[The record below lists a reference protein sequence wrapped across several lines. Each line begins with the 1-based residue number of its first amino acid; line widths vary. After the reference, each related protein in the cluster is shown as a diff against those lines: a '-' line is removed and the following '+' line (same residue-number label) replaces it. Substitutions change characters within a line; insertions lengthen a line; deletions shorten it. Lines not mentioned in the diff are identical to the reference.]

1 MAALAPPL
9 PRNAE
14 LDFLHLQLN
23 IFRQQDH
30 HDPDPDAR
38 FARHLFI
45 QDIVTRIRELV
56 QENAR
61 HEVQPQAPDRPVALP
76 RQPAPE
82 PAAAPTRSR
91 PQRRRTQADLVAPNP
106 PADDGQP
113 GPSNPR
119 RSKRTSLPA
128 EKKPCVSCSDEYST
142 NELAH
147 LACDHDYCGECL
159 STMFQNAMKDE
170 SAFPPR
176 CCQPITLEHAMG
188 VLPFAVYQQYSAK
201 LPELETKDKTYCHV
215 NTCTAWIAPRF
226 IVNGI
231 GRCSTCSAQTCVTCK
246 GENHNGDCPADE
258 ATQAVLEMAAG
269 QNWRRCSRCRTMVEL
284 NTGCNHITCRC
295 GFHFCYTCGVEWK
308 TCRCPVWNE
317 RNILYAHPP
326 GVPNVQH
333 QQQLDRQRQHQMALL
348 RMHQQRQQLQAL
360 QAQMRARR
368 LAEQVEEAGA
378 RRRAGD
384 ADDDEDGLD
393 ALNERLDDLLDVFG
407 HGALRPRREA
417 AAAGPIDAPAAANPG
432 YLPAARPDRARE
444 LRNQDRNRAA
454 ALEARQNGNQMAPAL
469 PGNAAA
475 VPAAPI
481 PRPPR
486 DLDQAR
492 ALRMAFAPGPHYA
505 HFVPRHRLAPRAPIQ
520 VAAPRDVLQPP
531 AQNARD
537 NLLDPWLPADAAGA
551 HRRQVAGLRLPREL
565 PQLLANPLLGRPQ
578 GPPARP
584 VPLRAPNRPQVFHAI
599 PQIVVPR
606 APQALLDEYGPPR
619 DVPPA
624 DLPNNNVPVV
634 AEDAQAGAAQANI
647 EIIDLVTD
655 DEERMEVDR
664 NELLFPVRGVI
675 DLTDDLTPPLGPRS
689 PDDGGNQGRE
699 ARRAAL
705 REDAGMTYRT
715 ESRRRRR
722 FTVGLD
728 FDDAEEAMLLPPSRR
743 RRVEHADQAP
753 PRRRADRDMRQA
765 RVGRAVA

>member
-23 IFRQQDH
+23 IFRQQDY

-45 QDIVTRIRELV
+45 RDIVDRIRQLV

-61 HEVQPQAPDRPVALP
+61 HEVQPQAPDQPVAP
-76 RQPAPE
+76 PHQPPPE
-82 PAAAPTRSR
+82 PAVAPTRSR
-91 PQRRRTQADLVAPNP
+91 SQRRRTQADLIVLNP

-128 EKKPCVSCSDEYST
+128 EKKACVSCSDEYST

-159 STMFQNAMKDE
+159 STMFRNAMKDE
-170 SAFPPR
+170 AAFPPR

-215 NTCTAWIAPRF
+215 QACAAWIAPRF
-226 IVNGI
+226 IVNAI
-231 GRCSTCSAQTCVTCK
+231 GRCSTCSAQTCVICK
-246 GENHNGDCPADE
+246 GERHEGDCPADE

-269 QNWRRCSRCRTMVEL
+269 QNWRRCGRCRTMVEL

-326 GVPNVQH
+326 GVLNVQQ
-333 QQQLDRQRQHQMALL
+333 QQQLNLQRQQQMALL
-348 RMHQQRQQLQAL
+348 QMHQQRQQLQAL
-360 QAQMRARR
+360 QAQMRARQ
-368 LAEQVEEAGA
+368 LAEQVEVDGA
-378 RRRAGD
+378 RRRALF
-384 ADDDEDGLD
+384 ADDDEDELD
-393 ALNERLDDLLDVFG
+393 VLNGRLDDLLDVFE
-407 HGALRPRREA
+407 HGALRPRHVA
-417 AAAGPIDAPAAANPG
+417 AAAGPADPPAAVNPAHA
-432 YLPAARPDRARE
+432 PAARPDRAQE
-444 LRNQDRNRAA
+444 LRNQARNRAA
-454 ALEARQNGNQMAPAL
+454 ALQARQNGNQMAPAL

-475 VPAAPI
+475 ARAVPAAPV
-481 PRPPR
+481 PQLPR

-492 ALRMAFAPGPHYA
+492 ALRMAFAPVPHYA
-505 HFVPRHRLAPRAPIQ
+505 HFVPRLRPAPRALIQ
-520 VAAPRDVLQPP
+520 VAAPGDVLQPP
-531 AQNARD
+531 AQNLRD
-537 NLLDPWLPADAAGA
+537 NLLDPGLPAGAAHA

-565 PQLLANPLLGRPQ
+565 RQLLADPLPGQPQ

-584 VPLRAPNRPQVFHAI
+584 VPLRAPDRPHVFHAI
-599 PQIVVPR
+599 PQIVLPR

-624 DLPNNNVPVV
+624 DLPNNPAVV
-634 AEDAQAGAAQANI
+634 AAEDAQAGAAQANV

-664 NELLFPVRGVI
+664 LFPAGSVI
-675 DLTDDLTPPLGPRS
+675 DLTNDNTPPPGPRR
-689 PDDGGNQGRE
+689 PDDGGYQGRA

-705 REDAGMTYRT
+705 REDAGMTYGT

-722 FTVGLD
+722 STEPLL
-728 FDDAEEAMLLPPSRR
+728 FDGDDEDMRLPPSRR
-743 RRVEHADQAP
+743 RRVEAEDQAP
-753 PRRRADRDMRQA
+753 PRQRADRYMRRA
-765 RVGRAVA
+765 RVGGAAA